1 MMCSNCGKKEANF
14 MYTEI
19 VNGVKKEI
27 RLCSD
32 CANRLGFL
40 DNMSFSMPSLD
51 FSSFLGDFLNEYNTL
66 MPSFFTEKEKVLK
79 CSECGMDYD
88 EFLRTGRFGC
98 SNCYDVFQQEIEPL
112 LKQLH
117 GDTRFLGKRSNNNF
131 DGEKLKN
138 LETVEDAGNT
148 KLEILKEK
156 LKKAIRVEDY
166 EKAAKLRDEI
176 KELEGN
182 NEKSNKKSSKLM
194 DDEKKENKKDTENIK
209 DENGGE
215 NKDKS
220 SKQDEKES
228 RNKGVSSKQDE
239 NNSKNED
246 ISARREK
253 NTGKDNDN
261 EEEGEE

>member
-79 CSECGMDYD
+79 CSECGMNYD

-138 LETVEDAGNT
+138 LETVEDAGDT
-148 KLEILKEK
+148 ELEILKEK
-156 LKKAIRVEDY
+156 LKKAIRIEDY
-166 EKAAKLRDEI
+166 EKAAKIRDEI

-182 NEKSNKKSSKLM
+182 NEKSNKKNSKLK
-194 DDEKKENKKDTENIK
+194 DDENKKNIK
-209 DENGGE
+209 HESDDEN
-215 NKDKS
+215 
-220 SKQDEKES
+220 
-228 RNKGVSSKQDE
+228 KGKSSKQDE
-239 NNSKNED
+239 NNSKSKD
-246 ISARREK
+246 ISAKRKK
-253 NTGKDNDN
+253 NTSKDNDD
-261 EEEGEE
+261 EEKGEE